1 MGYKINN
8 ALLDLSAIPSN
19 MGGDSSA
26 RRHLLRRELKKVMKN
41 YICPKCQ
48 GTDYFLGIR
57 TISGVTVTRWNG
69 FKTKQMP
76 VCKVCDE
83 IMVTQHQNSN
93 LVNKIGRIGLFTI
106 LGLITSLILINMV
119 ISLLS

>member
-1 MGYKINN
+1 
-8 ALLDLSAIPSN
+8 
-19 MGGDSSA
+19 
-26 RRHLLRRELKKVMKN
+26 MKN
-41 YICPKCQ
+41 YICPKCK

-83 IMVTQHQNSN
+83 IMVSQHENSN
-93 LVNKIGRIGLFTI
+93 LVNKIGRIGLITVLI
-106 LGLITSLILINMV
+106 LSASLILINIV
-119 ISLLS
+119 VSLLS

>member
-1 MGYKINN
+1 MNKMV
-8 ALLDLSAIPSN
+8 SF
-19 MGGDSSA
+19 
-26 RRHLLRRELKKVMKN
+26 RRGIEEGMKN
-41 YICPKCQ
+41 YTCPKCK

-83 IMVTQHQNSN
+83 IMVTQHENSN
-93 LVNKIGRIGLFTI
+93 LVNKVGRIGLFTVLGLVISII
-106 LGLITSLILINMV
+106 LGNIV
-119 ISLLS
+119 VSLLS